1 MNKHDCRE
9 TYETPEPLEVEMLLN
24 TDKRRITIDD
34 HAAWQASFHGPA
46 RMRSTGEVSRLMDL
60 LDELETGKDGNG

>member
-1 MNKHDCRE
+1 MNKNARCESFTNR
-9 TYETPEPLEVEMLLN
+9 EPLPVELLLPA
-24 TDKRRITIDD
+24 DKRRITIDD

-60 LDELETGKDGNG
+60 LDELDGKDGQS